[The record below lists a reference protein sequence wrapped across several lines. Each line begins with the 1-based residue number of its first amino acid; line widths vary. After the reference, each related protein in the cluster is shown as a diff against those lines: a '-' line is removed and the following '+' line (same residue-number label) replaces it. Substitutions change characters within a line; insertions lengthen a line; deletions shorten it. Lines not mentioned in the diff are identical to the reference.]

1 MAPRGMTD
9 DARTVAVAIFAKTPG
24 VTPAKTRL
32 ASGAGTPTAEAFY
45 LRALDLTEA
54 VVCAAAAAD
63 SGFAPYWAVAERKGI
78 GRECWAGFPQIWQ
91 GEGDL
96 GARLSHVYDGLLAR
110 HGAVL
115 LIGADSPLLSPRL
128 LARARQL
135 LVDEDREFVMGRAL
149 DGGFYLFGG
158 QAPMAQGMWT
168 SVTYS
173 AADTAD
179 QLLARLQP
187 LGSVGELPPLQDV
200 DTLEDLLAIP
210 AQAAG
215 LGELLPAQR
224 ALVQWITGLPLG

>member
-1 MAPRGMTD
+1 MTD
-9 DARTVAVAIFAKTPG
+9 RAGTLAVAIFAKTPG
-24 VTPAKTRL
+24 LTPAKTRL
-32 ASGAGTPTAEAFY
+32 AAGAGAATAEAFY

-54 VVCAAAAAD
+54 VVCAAAATDAA
-63 SGFAPYWAVAERKGI
+63 FAPYWAVAERKGI
-78 GRECWAGFPQIWQ
+78 GRDCWAGFPQIWQ

-128 LARARQL
+128 LARAREI
-135 LVDEDREFVMGRAL
+135 LVNEDREFVMGRAL

-179 QLLARLQP
+179 RLLTQVQP
-187 LGSVGELPPLQDV
+187 LGSVGQLPPLPDV
-200 DTLEDLLAIP
+200 DTLDDLLAIP
-210 AQAAG
+210 AQAAA
-215 LGELLPAQR
+215 LTELLPSQR
-224 ALVQWITGLPLG
+224 ALVQWINGLPRS